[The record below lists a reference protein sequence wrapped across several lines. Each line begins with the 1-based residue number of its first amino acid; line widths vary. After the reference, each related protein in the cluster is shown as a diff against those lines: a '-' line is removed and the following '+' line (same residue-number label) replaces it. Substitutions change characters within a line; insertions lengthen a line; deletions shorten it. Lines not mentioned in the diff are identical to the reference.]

1 MEPDERAKN
10 DATLP
15 DHSQENGAAEVTGPG
30 DEERGMR
37 SGGDAVDSNGIGVKQ
52 DSETGDDVDMDV
64 SIIGARPV
72 AVKFDT
78 EIDQKGEIDQDTEVA
93 SDKGYSGGR
102 EIEVAAEQR
111 PEVDQRIEVD
121 VEVSED
127 DGIVVVEIDAE
138 VEDDIEIESDLDVDV
153 DNDDEDED
161 SLDTEIDQETATDG
175 NLDVDVEIRD
185 DLDAEVDVD
194 IASLIDTAVL
204 ATADLAEKDEGTD
217 IEVDLYEKAGVDG
230 DVGVVVDLSDIDA

>member
-1 MEPDERAKN
+1 MEPDERANN
-10 DATLP
+10 DATLR
-15 DHSQENGAAEVTGPG
+15 DHSQENRAAEGTGPG

-37 SGGDAVDSNGIGVKQ
+37 SGGGAVDSNGIGVKQ

-72 AVKFDT
+72 SVKFDT

-93 SDKGYSGGR
+93 SDTGDSEGR
-102 EIEVAAEQR
+102 EIEVEAEQR

-127 DGIVVVEIDAE
+127 DGIIIVEIDAE
-138 VEDDIEIESDLDVDV
+138 VEDDIEIEGDLDVDV
-153 DNDDEDED
+153 DDDDEDSFD
-161 SLDTEIDQETATDG
+161 AEINQDTATNG